1 MSSFVPPNLGAT
13 PAAAGTRDCVHIAV
27 IACRLSFAT
36 YSYVLSGGRVRVQAD
51 GTARPIEDGEQSH
64 GIVDPFK
71 PNVYH
76 SGDLVWVLLTPG
88 SITHLQ
94 HVWSHPEITG
104 DCPIVAPAPTLR
116 QLFDELYY
124 NPEYP
129 EDDFEKFVHALK
141 YGFGGEE
148 IEGWRQREVPARVWR
163 AYLRYI
169 GADPAT
175 PQDTTYFGCS
185 C

>member
-13 PAAAGTRDCVHIAV
+13 PAAVGTRDCVHIAV
-27 IACRLSFAT
+27 IACRLAHGDYGYLLPGSH
-36 YSYVLSGGRVRVQAD
+36 VRVQPD
-51 GTARPIEDGEQSH
+51 GTVRPPDKDEQPH
-64 GIVDPFK
+64 GVVDPFWRAVSE
-71 PNVYH
+71 P
-76 SGDLVWVLLTPG
+76 GDLVWVLLTPG

-129 EDDFEKFVHALK
+129 EDDFEKFVAAIK
-141 YGFGGEE
+141 YGLGGEE
-148 IEGWRQREVPARVWR
+148 IEGWRTRDVPPHVWR
-163 AYLRYI
+163 AYLAHI

-175 PQDTTYFGCS
+175 PQHTDYFGCS